1 MRGAMRWISAT
12 WLALTLAV
20 ATATPAAASPPSKVE
35 WTKVDV
41 PDRIDAPKLEKTLR
55 ALLAQASKKADFGRG
70 KHVVLRARVVEF
82 TSEEHGDVLRMSCTL
97 VGRVEGGPSAR
108 SKIAFGGRPSERAEL
123 EKQVLTT
130 VANGVVARLAQIVRS
145 R

>member
-1 MRGAMRWISAT
+1 MRWISAAS
-12 WLALTLAV
+12 LALTLAAMMAPPV
-20 ATATPAAASPPSKVE
+20 AASPRSKVE

-41 PDRIDAPKLEKTLR
+41 PGRSDSAKLEKTLR
-55 ALLAQASKKADFGRG
+55 ALLMRASKRADFGRG
-70 KHVVLRARVVEF
+70 KRIALRARVVEL
-82 TSEEHGDVLRMSCTL
+82 TSEEHGDVLRVSCTL
-97 VGRVEGGPSAR
+97 LGRVEGGPSAR
-108 SKIAFGGRPSERAEL
+108 SKIAFGGRPSEKTEL